1 MVREYEMATEKIQR
15 IGKLNDWIARQRSEK
30 PEDKCALSRME
41 PVVWSGQAVRYA
53 TAVDGQRDD
62 GLRDGQ
68 GGGDGGKGRRGDQAG
83 GRLQL
88 RLRLRP
94 LREST
99 RKSTSPTPSIT
110 PPIPRPNLS
119 PPALRNLYK
128 SRTAD
133 HPANLLFFPPKT
145 SPARP
150 ASRTSLVFSSLF
162 LLFSHTSL
170 AAVENTIVFVY
181 GILSRVLRN
190 CPTFVLASSCCASL
204 QHVAALSGRSHTR
217 NLALSISF

>member
-53 TAVDGQRDD
+53 TAVDGQRDDEWDD

-133 HPANLLFFPPKT
+133 HLVFPSKDFT
-145 SPARP
+145 SPACVAHQP
-150 ASRTSLVFSSLF
+150 CFFLSFS
-162 LLFSHTSL
+162 
-170 AAVENTIVFVY
+170 A
-181 GILSRVLRN
+181 
-190 CPTFVLASSCCASL
+190 VLAPHWPPWRILLYLYTASFPGCFAT
-204 QHVAALSGRSHTR
+204 VRRLSLHQVVVHHSNMSQPCLGDLT
-217 NLALSISF
+217 LGT

>member
-162 LLFSHTSL
+162 LLFSHLAGRRGKYYCICIRHPFPGASQLSDVCPCIKLLCITPTCRSL
-170 AAVENTIVFVY
+170 VWAI
-181 GILSRVLRN
+181 
-190 CPTFVLASSCCASL
+190 
-204 QHVAALSGRSHTR
+204 SH
-217 NLALSISF
+217 